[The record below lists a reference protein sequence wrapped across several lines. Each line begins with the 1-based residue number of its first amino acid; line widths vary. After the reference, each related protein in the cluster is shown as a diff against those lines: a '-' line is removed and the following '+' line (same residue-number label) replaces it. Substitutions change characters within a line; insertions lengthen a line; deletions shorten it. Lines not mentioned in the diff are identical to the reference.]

1 MIRVTMS
8 SLLYNITIVERYFS
22 SCTMVLTLI
31 VAHWGY
37 KYLFSCEHDMP
48 IYEYLIWQKLRIR
61 ISHQISIIICW
72 VCYQASVDKRSQR
85 EIADVAGVADVTIRL
100 KKEFFCLFLFLCFVL
115 LKSSTHLVVSL
126 PGSHHKAKLVFF
138 CLIVTITIADM
149 LLLQAKL
156 QADVASGQWA
166 LPSRLQ
172 VRHSCG
178 APASEL
184 ISNHLHQ
191 NWTTYWRWP
200 DIKIEHKKAPIN
212 WVPIENWS
220 HVSPRNEQPHLP
232 HYCNTL
238 LFFKSTIQY

>member
-1 MIRVTMS
+1 MQAWYAFLWVSYLTKIEDKNITSDKHHHML
-8 SLLYNITIVERYFS
+8 SLLSGKRGQEISTRDCWCGG
-22 SCTMVLTLI
+22 SCWCHNQV
-31 VAHWGY
+31 
-37 KYLFSCEHDMP
+37 KN
-48 IYEYLIWQKLRIR
+48 
-61 ISHQISIIICW
+61 
-72 VCYQASVDKRSQR
+72 
-85 EIADVAGVADVTIRL
+85 
-100 KKEFFCLFLFLCFVL
+100 EFFCLFVFLCFVL

-178 APASEL
+178 TPASEL

-200 DIKIEHKKAPIN
+200 DIKIEHKK
-212 WVPIENWS
+212 V
-220 HVSPRNEQPHLP
+220 HQLSPHWELKP
-232 HYCNTL
+232 C
-238 LFFKSTIQY
+238 